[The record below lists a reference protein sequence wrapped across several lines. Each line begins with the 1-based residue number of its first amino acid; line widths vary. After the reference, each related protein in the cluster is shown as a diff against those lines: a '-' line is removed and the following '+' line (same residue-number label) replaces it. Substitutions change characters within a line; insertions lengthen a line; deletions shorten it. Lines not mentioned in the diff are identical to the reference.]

1 MDLFLKA
8 CGAAGPLQL
17 EIEDR
22 ENPEGRCQTLPHL
35 FALVGR
41 DSRADVI
48 LDHETVSRRH
58 AYLQM
63 IAGHLFCV
71 DLESRTGIRWKGTAR
86 ESGWIECGRKIELG
100 PYRIGLGSGGLE
112 EPGGP
117 ADSVDPSNPLEPWS
131 PDRAQSP
138 GVVLEVL
145 NRNSGPPQW
154 QMNRALA
161 LVGRSPKCTL
171 RLSDPSVS
179 RFHCSLLHTPAGAWA
194 IDLLGRGGIQV
205 NGTQVR
211 HARLGNGDEL
221 RVGNF
226 LIRVRYEASLSLA
239 PPLRLA
245 GMPAL
250 LRANYLPAT
259 RSTVAGGK
267 PVPSLS
273 EWDPSSQELLRRTA
287 ARQAPEQAE
296 LVESLVAPLI
306 DQFGMMQEKM
316 FENFEQLIINMF
328 KMFGAMHQDQMR
340 LVQDELG
347 QIRRLSQELQTLQS
361 ESPRQRAVPA
371 SHVTAPVP
379 GSPSDLDATTRAA
392 ASQMGLQSPA
402 CPIPAV
408 DASSKAAQPGTSPH
422 QKGSPVA
429 PDQERRADTRQET
442 KSSPIRGRR
451 EEDNGNPAASE
462 VKQAGERPAEQ
473 PDAYIHALLCQR
485 IVEIQNEQ
493 RTRWQKILNMVMGN

>member
-71 DLESRTGIRWKGTAR
+71 DLESRTGIRWEGTAG
-86 ESGWIECGRKIELG
+86 ESGWIECGRKIEIG
-100 PYRIGLGSGGLE
+100 PYRIGLGSGDLD

-161 LVGRSPKCTL
+161 LVGRSPRCKL
-171 RLSDPSVS
+171 HLSDPSVS

-226 LIRVRYEASLSLA
+226 LIRVRYEAPLSLA

-250 LRANYLPAT
+250 LRANLLPAT

-267 PVPSLS
+267 PALS
-273 EWDPSSQELLRRTA
+273 VWGLSSQELLRRTA

-328 KMFGAMHQDQMR
+328 QMFGAMHQDQMR
-340 LVQDELG
+340 LVQGELD
-347 QIRRLSQELQTLQS
+347 QIRRLSQELQALQS

-371 SHVTAPVP
+371 SHATASAP
-379 GSPSDLDATTRAA
+379 GSPSDRDATTRAA
-392 ASQMGLQSPA
+392 ASQMGLQSPP
-402 CPIPAV
+402 CPVPAG
-408 DASSKAAQPGTSPH
+408 DASSKAAQLGTSPH
-422 QKGSPVA
+422 QEGSPVA
-429 PDQERRADTRQET
+429 PDQGRRVDTRQET
-442 KSSPIRGRR
+442 KSSAVRGRV
-451 EEDNGNPAASE
+451 EEAKGNPAPSE
-462 VKQAGERPAEQ
+462 AKQAGERPAEQ
-473 PDAYIHALLCQR
+473 SDAYIHALLCQR
-485 IVEIQNEQ
+485 IVEIQNER

>member
-71 DLESRTGIRWKGTAR
+71 DLESRTGIRWEGTAG
-86 ESGWIECGRKIELG
+86 ESGWIECGRKIEIG
-100 PYRIGLGSGGLE
+100 PYRIGLGSGGLN

-154 QMNRALA
+154 QMNCALA
-161 LVGRSPKCTL
+161 LVGRSPRCKL
-171 RLSDPSVS
+171 HLSDPSVS
-179 RFHCSLLHTPAGAWA
+179 RFHCSLLHTPAGAWV

-226 LIRVRYEASLSLA
+226 LIRVRYEAPFSLA

-245 GMPAL
+245 GTPAL
-250 LRANYLPAT
+250 LRANLLPAT

-267 PVPSLS
+267 PRCRCGASHPRSCRGGPPRGKHRS
-273 EWDPSSQELLRRTA
+273 RPSSWSPL
-287 ARQAPEQAE
+287 
-296 LVESLVAPLI
+296 APLI
-306 DQFGMMQEKM
+306 DQFGMMQDKM

-328 KMFGAMHQDQMR
+328 QMFGAMHQDQMR
-340 LVQDELG
+340 LVQGELD
-347 QIRRLSQELQTLQS
+347 QIRRLSQELQALQS

-371 SHVTAPVP
+371 SHATASAPD
-379 GSPSDLDATTRAA
+379 SPSDLDATTRAA
-392 ASQMGLQSPA
+392 ASQMGLQSPP
-402 CPIPAV
+402 CPVPAV
-408 DASSKAAQPGTSPH
+408 DASSKATQLGMSPH
-422 QKGSPVA
+422 QEGSPVA
-429 PDQERRADTRQET
+429 PDQGRRVDTRQET
-442 KSSPIRGRR
+442 KSSTVRGGV
-451 EEDNGNPAASE
+451 EEAKGNPAPSE
-462 VKQAGERPAEQ
+462 AKQAGERPAEQ
-473 PDAYIHALLCQR
+473 SDAYIHALLCQR
-485 IVEIQNEQ
+485 IVEIQNER